1 MSEDAPPRKTP
12 VSKAVLPVAM
22 MVALFILTI
31 GLALVVAPLYL
42 RQGLQAFGEEGA
54 KNPLIAVYYLVMIIF
69 VTVVILLLRKFLKRR
84 RRNFLKYV
92 LGAAVLLSTYAV
104 IWPLLTAAIH
114 GLPPE
119 WEESTLSLSNPIDA
133 IAPDVLVYPHGFGI
147 LEGGGLVRIVHA
159 DNASTF
165 RSLGGSVIERTE
177 SSARIWMR
185 GTPFHV
191 RWEIPL
197 SEDEEITSIS
207 PIEDDLAM
215 TIVKGNSSSIKL
227 LIEGSST
234 TVGSNSTYDLHFVS
248 GTDLAYSGPIL
259 YRFSIENTTFNLTLE
274 PYHTFDRDI
283 LWARSDGV
291 LLVSTAGG
299 PFLEDDEM
307 VQASDTRFDD
317 PSLVS
322 LAYGP
327 EGWEIAAVRGGNLFI
342 ITQEGTDIWYLSGDD
357 VIMVHHNEP
366 GGVLTFV
373 SGRSVET
380 GTLPKSYNTAPMH
393 IASFAMASG
402 LVVLLFIKP
411 KWYIVDLAGILMGAG
426 VLSLIGISLSILPL
440 ILLLVLL
447 AVYDFISVYKTKHML
462 TLAESVV
469 ESKLPILLVFPMK
482 PSYRYEEEK
491 DLLDR
496 SKPRQAMFMGLGDVI
511 IPGTLI
517 VSAST
522 FLAGRGGASVLGMP
536 PQMGVALFAL
546 AGLFVGFSGLMYLVL
561 KGKAHAGLPLLNSG
575 TILGFL
581 LGELLFF
588 GRIIL
593 L

>member
-1 MSEDAPPRKTP
+1 MSEDTPPRKTP
-12 VSKAVLPVAM
+12 ISKAVLPVAM

-54 KNPLIAVYYLVMIIF
+54 KNPWIAVYYLVMIIF
-69 VTVVILLLRKFLKRR
+69 VTVVILLLRKFLKKRR
-84 RRNFLKYV
+84 RKFLKYV

-119 WEESTLSLSNPIDA
+119 WEESTLSLSNPIYA

-147 LEGGGLVRIVHA
+147 LEEGGLVRIVHA
-159 DNASTF
+159 DNASSF
-165 RSLGGSVIERTE
+165 RSLDGSVLERTE
-177 SSARIWMR
+177 SSARIWTR
-185 GTPFHV
+185 EISHRV

-207 PIEDDLAM
+207 LLEDDLAI

-227 LIEGSST
+227 LTDGST
-234 TVGSNSTYDLHFVS
+234 NTVGSNSTYDVRFIS

-259 YRFSIENTTFNLTLE
+259 FRFSIEKETFNITLE
-274 PYHTFDRDI
+274 PYYTFEHDI
-283 LWARSDGV
+283 LWARSDGI
-291 LLVSTAGG
+291 LLVSTEGG

-307 VQASDTRFDD
+307 VQATDTRFVD

-322 LAYGP
+322 LATDSV
-327 EGWEIAAVRGGNLFI
+327 GWEIAAVRGGNLFM
-342 ITQEGTDIWYLSGDD
+342 ITREGADIWYLSGDD
-357 VIMVHHNEP
+357 VVMVHHSEP
-366 GGVLTFV
+366 GGPLTFV
-373 SGRSVET
+373 SGRSAET
-380 GTLPKSYNTAPMH
+380 GTLPKSYDGAPMH

-402 LVVLLFIKP
+402 LVILLFIKP

-522 FLAGRGGASVLGMP
+522 FLAGRGGASILGIP